1 MATTIRLT
9 RLGRKQAPFYRL
21 VVCDSRT
28 RRDGSYIES
37 LGYYN
42 PMPDAYQLEVDHGRA
57 IDWLDKGAQP
67 TDTAKSLLRTEGV
80 LYRWHLIKSGTG
92 AAEIDSQVEEYRTR
106 RANESE
112 AIKSRSAA
120 AITAAKKD
128 REDSAKAKQDS
139 KAAAVA
145 DAAEAAKATEAA
157 KAAKAAEAVAEE
169 AKVDEPAA
177 DAEAGAEPAVDSTD
191 EPTS

>member
-1 MATTIRLT
+1 MATSIRLT

-57 IDWLDKGAQP
+57 IDWLVKGAQP

-80 LYRWHLIKSGTG
+80 LYRWHLMKNG
-92 AAEIDSQVEEYRTR
+92 AEAGEVDAQVEEYRTR

-112 AIKSRSAA
+112 AIKSRSVETVKAA
-120 AITAAKKD
+120 KQSREDAAKKKRD
-128 REDSAKAKQDS
+128 AKS
-139 KAAAVA
+139 AAVA
-145 DAAEAAKATEAA
+145 ESAEAAEAAKAAEAAEAA
-157 KAAKAAEAVAEE
+157 KAAEVAS
-169 AKVDEPAA
+169 DEPAA
-177 DAEAGAEPAVDSTD
+177 EEEASAEPAEASTD
-191 EPTS
+191 EPIS